1 MVQPLKH
8 ASRQSSYIIYRLSGP
23 FTVET
28 APRVLK
34 GLQSLYHPYLRFI
47 SLDMTNVDEVDSS
60 ALATLLWSF
69 SKVTE
74 RHIQIDIIGA
84 PETLSTLVEI
94 YNLEKM
100 FLVSHN

>member
-8 ASRQSSYIIYRLSGP
+8 ASSQSSYVIYRLSGP

-34 GLQSLYHPYLRFI
+34 SLQELYHTNLRFI

-60 ALATLLWSF
+60 ALATILWSF
-69 SKVTE
+69 HDTTE

-84 PETLSTLVEI
+84 PEKLSTLMEI
-94 YNLEKM
+94 YKLEKI
-100 FLVSHN
+100 LLRSHN